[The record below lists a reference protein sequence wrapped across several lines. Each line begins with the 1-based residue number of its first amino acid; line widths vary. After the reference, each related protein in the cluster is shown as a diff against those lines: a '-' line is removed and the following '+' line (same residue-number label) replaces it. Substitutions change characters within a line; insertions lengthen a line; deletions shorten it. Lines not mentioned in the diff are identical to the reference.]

1 MKPEP
6 AWALTVPPLAWT
18 RAVAWAGR
26 PPGASA
32 HPSGFWGGCRRQP
45 ASLEPHGGCKPGALP
60 PGPIC
65 SSATGSSSQLCLGP
79 RVVLHRWSLSL
90 GPSGPGSRA
99 YPPPLCPPNPLT
111 RRQLPFPTVGQT
123 SGHEGGMWPQT
134 APARESSRP
143 PGQVTVPE
151 GPGTGWAKATGL
163 RVSSAEAVGLSV
175 STLALRSFQPSWPG

>member
-32 HPSGFWGGCRRQP
+32 HHSGFWGGCRRQP

-151 GPGTGWAKATGL
+151 GPGTGGRL
-163 RVSSAEAVGLSV
+163 SSLCFNFPN
-175 STLALRSFQPSWPG
+175 R